1 MATANMTIATEILN
15 QLGGNRFLVMT
26 GSKNLVAMENGL
38 RMNLSRNKAGAKW
51 LSVKLNGLDLYDLDF
66 FTADKD
72 LNIKSKAKFENVYCD
87 QLQSIFTQVT
97 GLYTKL

>member
-1 MATANMTIATEILN
+1 MTTSQTIASEILN

-26 GSKNLVAMENGL
+26 GSKNLVATGNGL
-38 RMNLSRNKAGAKW
+38 RLNLSRNKAGAKW
-51 LSVKLNGLDLYDLDF
+51 LSISLNGLDLYDLDF
-66 FTADKD
+66 FTADKNFN
-72 LNIKSKAKFENVYCD
+72 LTSKAKFENVYCD